1 MIPRKA
7 SPAIT
12 NLPGRSK
19 RKKKSKCLKGKL
31 GIHERSEITKIESAA
46 TNAFFLVNPSL
57 SLCLAPEMRY
67 LALIFLWVL
76 VTACAK
82 GIAQEATPT
91 SQTETTQVAA
101 SEVATWD
108 EAVNWLVDLMTAQVG
123 ENTYG
128 QVLFSFIILLL
139 SFVFRKILLQI
150 VFKRLKALATK
161 TRWKFDDRLIP
172 AVEGPASTLVVVVGV
187 FLAVSALTLTR
198 EVDLIVF
205 RLFQAAT
212 MVVVFWG
219 ILRFVDMLA
228 DSLHELA
235 GENESSVYHFI
246 PLLKKTARVF
256 LIIIATILVIQ
267 NLGYSVSSLLA
278 GLGIGG
284 LAVALAAQ
292 ESLGNFFGSISI
304 IADRPFKV
312 GDWIQVGDKIDG
324 DVEEIGLRST
334 RVRTWAKSQLTIPNK
349 VLAGEIIENWS
360 RMPKRRVKQVVGV
373 TYETKPED
381 MDGLVE
387 DIRELL
393 RADTDVHQEFILVNF
408 TDFGSS
414 SLDILVYY
422 FTKTTKWLEHM
433 NVRQRINLKIM
444 KAVQARGLSIAFP
457 TRTVYFE
464 GDIASRMAS
473 GEGRGLS

>member
-1 MIPRKA
+1 
-7 SPAIT
+7 
-12 NLPGRSK
+12 
-19 RKKKSKCLKGKL
+19 
-31 GIHERSEITKIESAA
+31 
-46 TNAFFLVNPSL
+46 
-57 SLCLAPEMRY
+57 MRY
-67 LALIFLWVL
+67 FALIFLSGLLTV
-76 VTACAK
+76 CAT
-82 GIAQEATPT
+82 GMAQEDIPTP
-91 SQTETTQVAA
+91 QPEETQVIEP
-101 SEVATWD
+101 EVVTLD
-108 EAVNWLVDLMTAQVG
+108 KAVDWLVDLVTAQIG
-123 ENTYG
+123 ENTSG
-128 QVLFSFIILLL
+128 QVWFSFAILLL
-139 SFVFRKILLQI
+139 SFVFRKALLLI
-150 VFKRLKALATK
+150 VFKNLKLLANK
-161 TRWKFDDRLIP
+161 TSWKFDDRFIP
-172 AVEGPASTLVVVVGV
+172 AIEGPASSLVIVVGV
-187 FLAVSALTLTR
+187 FMAVNTLTLTS
-198 EVDLIVF
+198 EVDLIAF

-219 ILRFVDMLA
+219 ILRLVDMFA

-235 GENESSVYHFI
+235 DGSDSSVYHFV
-246 PLLKKTARVF
+246 PLLKKAARVF

-312 GDWIQVGDKIDG
+312 GDWIQVGDRVDG

-334 RVRTWAKSQLTIPNK
+334 KVRTWSKSQLTIPNK

-360 RMPKRRVKQVVGV
+360 RMPKRRVKQIVGV

-393 RADTDVHQEFILVNF
+393 KADEDVHQEFILVNF
-408 TDFGSS
+408 TNFGAS

-422 FTKTTKWLEHM
+422 FTKTTKWLEYM
-433 NVRQRINLKIM
+433 DVRQRINLKIM
-444 KAVQARGLSIAFP
+444 QAVNSRGLSIAFP

-464 GDIASRMAS
+464 GDIASQIAS
-473 GEGRGLS
+473 NGREELP